1 MMEPGVVI
9 VGAGQAACQAAA
21 SLRQM
26 GYAGALTI
34 VGEEVSLPYQR
45 PPLSKSFLQGTATRE
60 SIQLR
65 PPQFY
70 QSIGC
75 DVLAGSR
82 AVAIERQ
89 HRLLH
94 LENGTAIGYRQLV
107 LATGA
112 RARLYPGL
120 PHETG
125 RIHYLRTLED
135 AAALSSVLAHARRL
149 AIVGAGYVGMEVAA
163 SARQLGI
170 EVAVYEAAPRIMQRS
185 IGAATSDVIEAFHR
199 QQGVRLHLN
208 TSIERIEADRS
219 GALAI
224 HVTDAAAPF
233 AADALVI
240 GIGAEPNVDLAAL
253 AGIDCGRAIRVDAD
267 CRTSD
272 SAIFAIGDCTEQ
284 AHPLYGAGLRLES
297 VQNAIDQAKC
307 AAAAIA
313 GKPAP
318 PVGVPWFW
326 SDQYQHRLQVAGL
339 AHGHDQ
345 SVVRIAHDRAAGS
358 VSQSVWYLRKQRVI
372 AVEALDAPQ
381 DFMVGRTL
389 IRHGT
394 AVTAARLADAALP
407 LQAEATTGKG
417 T

>member
-1 MMEPGVVI
+1 LPGCGLV
-9 VGAGQAACQAAA
+9 AADGLRRRADHRRRGSVSAVSAAA
-21 SLRQM
+21 AQQELSPGDGDARINPAASAAILSIDRLRR
-26 GYAGALTI
+26 AGRVARGRHRT
-34 VGEEVSLPYQR
+34 PA
-45 PPLSKSFLQGTATRE
+45 PPAAPGKWHS
-60 SIQLR
+60 
-65 PPQFY
+65 
-70 QSIGC
+70 
-75 DVLAGSR
+75 D
-82 AVAIERQ
+82 
-89 HRLLH
+89 
-94 LENGTAIGYRQLV
+94 LV

-170 EVAVYEAAPRIMQRS
+170 EVAVYEAAPGVMQRS

-199 QQGVRLHLN
+199 QHGVRLHLN

-358 VSQSVWYLRKQRVI
+358 VSQSVWYLRQQRVI